1 MKKITLK
8 NFLIPDKESIFT
20 KSKMYRVY
28 LGNSCMYYFTAE
40 FKVKQ
45 FLQETNAMLNDTLH
59 IVNELYSL
67 TFKEFR
73 EVWLYT
79 DHKTKKNISNMFQ
92 TIDITFSRTFIKSQE
107 INIFVFRN
115 IFLIIQELIDINTII
130 KDFYMQNNDTIRM
143 SKINFI
149 QEQLQYIVLKLENWN
164 SKNATEI
171 ERL

>member
-79 DHKTKKNISNMFQ
+79 DHKNRKNHI
-92 TIDITFSRTFIKSQE
+92 
-107 INIFVFRN
+107 
-115 IFLIIQELIDINTII
+115 
-130 KDFYMQNNDTIRM
+130 
-143 SKINFI
+143 
-149 QEQLQYIVLKLENWN
+149 
-164 SKNATEI
+164 
-171 ERL
+171 